1 MQVTRKKG
9 DIIKDLLKE
18 GRAIP
23 QDPVSKNNVIKL
35 SEKFNITTKK
45 TVEKGVTETWVGNP
59 KGMLQVAYEQVQL
72 NLEKYSISAF
82 KEKGP
87 EIDAGNI
94 DLEASLEF
102 LLNSCTNFI
111 QEETMLHMNIRMMGG
126 ICFHSPKYHCGIAGE
141 VIKYSWGNS
150 KYMFQH
156 IKAASFKKEISK
168 SA

>member
-1 MQVTRKKG
+1 M
-9 DIIKDLLKE
+9 
-18 GRAIP
+18 
-23 QDPVSKNNVIKL
+23 
-35 SEKFNITTKK
+35 
-45 TVEKGVTETWVGNP
+45 TETWVGNP

-111 QEETMLHMNIRMMGG
+111 QEETILQMNI
-126 ICFHSPKYHCGIAGE
+126 
-141 VIKYSWGNS
+141 
-150 KYMFQH
+150 
-156 IKAASFKKEISK
+156 
-168 SA
+168 